1 MTRSIIAFIFARGGS
16 KGLPRKNVL
25 PFLGK
30 PLIARTIEQALSV
43 DLISDVIVSTDDAEI
58 ADISFKAGAS
68 VPFLRPSLL
77 ATDTCSEWLAWQHA
91 LKYVQE
97 KNISCDVF
105 LSLPPTS
112 PLRTVDDIYFCIE
125 SFTRTSPDM
134 LITVTPSA
142 RNPYFNMVQIGVDS
156 SVKLASEGRYHRRQD
171 APQTFDIST
180 VAYVAKPEFIL
191 KSSFIFDGNIRAV
204 SIPNERAIDIDNN
217 IDFALAEMISLN
229 IKNTPPATLL

>member
-58 ADISFKAGAS
+58 ADISSKAGAS
-68 VPFLRPSLL
+68 VPFLRPSFL
-77 ATDTCSEWLAWQHA
+77 ATDSCRMVGLAA
-91 LKYVQE
+91 CTKICPRKIFRVE
-97 KNISCDVF
+97 VF
-105 LSLPPTS
+105 LVPPTS
-112 PLRTVDDIYFCIE
+112 PLRSVDDIYFCIE

-171 APQTFDIST
+171 APQIFDIST
-180 VAYVAKPEFIL
+180 VAYVAKPEFVL
-191 KSSFIFDGNIRAV
+191 KSSYIFDGNIG
-204 SIPNERAIDIDNN
+204 PFQFPMKE
-217 IDFALAEMISLN
+217 L
-229 IKNTPPATLL
+229 